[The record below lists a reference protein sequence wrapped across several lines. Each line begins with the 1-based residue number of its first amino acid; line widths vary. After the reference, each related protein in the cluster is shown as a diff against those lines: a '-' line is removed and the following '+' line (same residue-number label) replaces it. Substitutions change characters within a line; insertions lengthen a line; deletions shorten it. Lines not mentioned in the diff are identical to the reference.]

1 MPFAIMIEESDGK
14 MMLVYISLP
23 KMLLLDNIYF
33 FVILHLIVFS
43 GPKRYDFVHNTWVY
57 SHEPDQCMH
66 QLLSQE
72 ISVIA
77 QTDIDF
83 TNLAHGKT
91 KA

>member
-1 MPFAIMIEESDGK
+1 MIMI
-14 MMLVYISLP
+14 
-23 KMLLLDNIYF
+23 F
-33 FVILHLIVFS
+33 FLILHLIVFS

-83 TNLAHGKT
+83 THLAHGKT
-91 KA
+91 ET